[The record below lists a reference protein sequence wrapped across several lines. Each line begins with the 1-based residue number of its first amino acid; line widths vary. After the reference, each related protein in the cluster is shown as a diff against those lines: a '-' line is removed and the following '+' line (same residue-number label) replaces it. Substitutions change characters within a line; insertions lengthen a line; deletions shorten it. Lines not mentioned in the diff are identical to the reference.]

1 MIKNPCRNCTKRVVG
16 CHSTCKDY
24 KDWKK
29 EDQERKDII
38 YKNKNKERFYRST
51 ATTKLHRKKRN
62 MTSHNKVI
70 SYMKDK

>member
-1 MIKNPCRNCTKRVVG
+1 MTKQPCRNCTDRVVG
-16 CHSTCKDY
+16 CHSTCKKY

-38 YKNKNKERFYRST
+38 YKNKNKEKFYRST